1 MWVITYDGERAINL
15 EKVRALKLEP
25 RNGEVLLLAEFDC
38 TSDREVL
45 AHGDPN
51 AMYRLLEAL
60 VHNHKGPNR
69 VGILDIAKWAVNRRL
84 VEALSPTPLEAEE
97 ARP

>member
-15 EKVRALKLEP
+15 GKVRALKLEP
-25 RNGEVLLLAEFDC
+25 RNGEVLLLAEFEC
-38 TSDREVL
+38 ASDREVL

-60 VHNHKGPNR
+60 VHNHKTAQSG
-69 VGILDIAKWAVNRRL
+69 VFDIGKWAVNQSR
-84 VEALSPTPLEAEE
+84 VEALGKTPVDLEEVGS
-97 ARP
+97 